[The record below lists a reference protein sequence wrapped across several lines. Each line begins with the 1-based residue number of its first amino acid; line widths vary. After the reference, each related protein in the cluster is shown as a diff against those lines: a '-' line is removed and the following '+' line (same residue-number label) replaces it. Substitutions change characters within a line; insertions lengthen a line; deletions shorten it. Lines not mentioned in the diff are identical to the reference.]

1 MAIKGWNTEMA
12 ERRKRLVKKPDEILE
27 NVFVGHSE
35 ALLGGS
41 ERGKRYL
48 LNFLEKFNSIPN
60 AVKFFIYDLL
70 AEDAYQVDD
79 LLLCRQAVERAG
91 EYLEEAQVKN
101 SSQLSKYLPAL
112 RFLER
117 GISTTVEAG
126 EFETAL
132 SFCDLAIEI
141 GLDKSYA
148 AKKASIEKML

>member
-1 MAIKGWNTEMA
+1 MA
-12 ERRKRLVKKPDEILE
+12 ERRRPLVKKPDEILE
-27 NVFVGHSE
+27 NVFAGHSE

-41 ERGKRYL
+41 ENGKRYL

-79 LLLCRQAVERAG
+79 FILCRQAVERAS
-91 EYLEEAQVKN
+91 EYLEEAQAEN
-101 SSQLSKYLPAL
+101 CRQLTEYLPAL
-112 RFLER
+112 RFVER
-117 GISTTVEAG
+117 GIAIMVEAS
-126 EFETAL
+126 EFETAI

-141 GLDKSYA
+141 GLGKAYA